1 MHPIKY
7 VAKMTGLS
15 PHVIRV
21 WERRYGVTL
30 PTRSDTNRRLY
41 SDADIEKLTLLR
53 RATRA
58 GHNIGQLV
66 KMSTD
71 QLKQIA
77 GDVADGSTVRRP
89 SDAVAAP
96 PLDMLL
102 ASSLDAVQR
111 LDGSALENLLGQASV
126 YHSQQA
132 VIEKMI
138 VPLMEKI
145 GDLWSDGALRPAHE
159 HLASAIVRSFVA
171 NMAGTYRPDESAPRL
186 VVTTPAGQWHEI
198 GALLVTASAS
208 ALGWRATYLGPNLP
222 ADEIAGAVDQ
232 NGAQAV
238 ALSIVYPGDD
248 PNVGHELRKLRRA
261 VGDGVKI
268 LVGGR
273 VAANYQKA
281 IEEIGST
288 RIVDIPHL
296 RAELTALRS
305 PVG

>member
-1 MHPIKY
+1 
-7 VAKMTGLS
+7 MTGLS

-21 WERRYGVTL
+21 WERRYSAIS
-30 PTRSDTNRRLY
+30 PTRTETNRRLY

-53 RATRA
+53 RASDA
-58 GHNIGQLV
+58 GHNIGQLI
-66 KMSTD
+66 KMSAD

-77 GDVADGSTVRRP
+77 GSNVLPARRVADAASTL
-89 SDAVAAP
+89 
-96 PLDMLL
+96 PLDVLL
-102 ASSLDAVQR
+102 EGCLDAVHR
-111 LDGSALENLLGQASV
+111 LDGRTLENLLGQTAV
-126 YHSQQA
+126 HHSQQA
-132 VIEKMI
+132 VVDKLI

-145 GDLWSDGALRPAHE
+145 GDLWSDGTLRPAHE
-159 HLASAIVRSFVA
+159 HLATAIVRSFVA
-171 NMAGTYRPDESAPRL
+171 NLAGTYRPEESAPRL

-208 ALGWRATYLGPNLP
+208 AIGWRTTYLGPNLP
-222 ADEIAGAVDQ
+222 ADEIAGAVGQ
-232 NGAQAV
+232 NAARAI

-273 VAANYQKA
+273 VAANYQKT
-281 IEEIGST
+281 IDEIGAT
-288 RIVDIPHL
+288 RIVDMSHL
-296 RAELTALRS
+296 RAELDALRA

>member
-21 WERRYGVTL
+21 WERRYGAISPSRTE
-30 PTRSDTNRRLY
+30 TNRRLY

-53 RATRA
+53 RATDA
-58 GHNIGQLV
+58 GHNIGQLI
-66 KMSTD
+66 KMSAE
-71 QLKQIA
+71 QLKKIA
-77 GDVADGSTVRRP
+77 DPDAAPARRP
-89 SDAVAAP
+89 AEAAHAL
-96 PLDMLL
+96 PLDVLL
-102 ASSLDAVQR
+102 AGCLDAVHR
-111 LDGSALENLLGQASV
+111 LDGHALENLLGQTAV
-126 YHSQQA
+126 HHSQQ
-132 VIEKMI
+132 VVVEKLI

-145 GDLWSDGALRPAHE
+145 GDQWSDGTLRPAHE
-159 HLASAIVRSFVA
+159 HLATAIVRSFVA
-171 NMAGTYRPDESAPRL
+171 NLAGTYRPDESAPRL

-208 ALGWRATYLGPNLP
+208 AMGWRTTYLGPNLP

-232 NGAQAV
+232 NSAQV
-238 ALSIVYPGDD
+238 IALSIVYPGDD

-273 VAANYQKA
+273 VAGNYQKA
-281 IEEIGST
+281 IDDIGAT
-288 RIVDIPHL
+288 HIVDILHL
-296 RAELTALRS
+296 RAELDAQRA

>member
-21 WERRYGVTL
+21 WERRYGAISPSRTQ
-30 PTRSDTNRRLY
+30 TNRRLY

-53 RATRA
+53 RATDA
-58 GHNIGQLV
+58 GHNIGQLI
-66 KMSTD
+66 KMSVD
-71 QLKQIA
+71 QLNKIA
-77 GDVADGSTVRRP
+77 GPD
-89 SDAVAAP
+89 AAP
-96 PLDMLL
+96 ARQPAEAAPALPLNVLL
-102 ASSLDAVQR
+102 AGCLDAVHR
-111 LDGSALENLLGQASV
+111 LDGNALENLLGQTAV
-126 YHSQQA
+126 HHSQQA
-132 VIEKMI
+132 VVEKLI

-145 GDLWSDGALRPAHE
+145 GDLWSDGMLRPAHE
-159 HLASAIVRSFVA
+159 HLATAIVRSFVA
-171 NMAGTYRPDESAPRL
+171 NLAGTYRPDESAPRL

-208 ALGWRATYLGPNLP
+208 AIGWRTTYLGPNLP

-232 NGAQAV
+232 NSAQAI

-261 VGDGVKI
+261 VGDSVKI

-273 VAANYQKA
+273 VASSYQKA
-281 IEEIGST
+281 IDEIGAI

-296 RAELTALRS
+296 RVELNSIRTSVA
-305 PVG
+305 